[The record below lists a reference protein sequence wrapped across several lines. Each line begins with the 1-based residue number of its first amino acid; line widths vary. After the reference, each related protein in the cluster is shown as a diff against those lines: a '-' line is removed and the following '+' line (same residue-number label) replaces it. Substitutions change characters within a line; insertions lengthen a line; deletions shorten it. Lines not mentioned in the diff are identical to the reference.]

1 MNFNSYLEDGLIIRP
16 TAADFMNMELEELN
30 RNDDNDYY
38 FEGEVYEP
46 SEKIEHT
53 IIEINMIYNK
63 SDIDKLRIFLEGKYI
78 FEEGEILAAF
88 DMIDS
93 DRDFMIRLSYNYL
106 KSLQD
111 FDHVFSNWS
120 LDDASIWALDILR
133 YHISDLNAAEIFAVI
148 NMMLEDMSSNN

>member
-1 MNFNSYLEDGLIIRP
+1 MNFDSYLEDGLIIRP

-30 RNDDNDYY
+30 RNDYD

-46 SEKIEHT
+46 SEKVEHT

-63 SDIDKLRIFLEGKYI
+63 SDIDKLRVFLEGKYV

-88 DMIDS
+88 DMIDG

-106 KSLQD
+106 KSLED
-111 FDHVFSNWS
+111 FDHVFSKWS
-120 LDDASIWALDILR
+120 LQDASIWALDILR

>member
-30 RNDDNDYY
+30 RNDDNDDY

-46 SEKIEHT
+46 SEKVEHT

-63 SDIDKLRIFLEGKYI
+63 SDIDKLRMFLEGKYV

-88 DMIDS
+88 DMIDN

-111 FDHVFSNWS
+111 FDHIFSNWS

>member
-16 TAADFMNMELEELN
+16 TASDFMIMELEELN
-30 RNDDNDYY
+30 RNDDNY

-46 SEKIEHT
+46 SEKVEHT

-63 SDIDKLRIFLEGKYI
+63 SDIDKLRVFLEGKYV

-88 DMIDS
+88 DMIDG

-106 KSLQD
+106 KSLED
-111 FDHVFSNWS
+111 FDHVFSKWS
-120 LDDASIWALDILR
+120 LEDASIWALDILR

-148 NMMLEDMSSNN
+148 NIMLEDMSSNN

>member
-30 RNDDNDYY
+30 RNDDNDDD

-63 SDIDKLRIFLEGKYI
+63 SDIDKLRIFLEGKYV

-111 FDHVFSNWS
+111 FDHVFSKWS
-120 LDDASIWALDILR
+120 LDDSSIWALDILR